1 MDRSNYYLY
10 EEIGI
15 IGSGC
20 GLVNVDRVMRRVK
33 FVKDI
38 KEFEFYLMD
47 VVVEVNDV
55 FDDGKFVLI
64 EGI

>member
-1 MDRSNYYLY
+1 MY